1 MSLGDIGQRNWF
13 LVIYE
18 RLHGVFGADCRD
30 YDHRCE
36 FSIFFLRRAWL
47 FIFGLG
53 VSIGSCIAEMLMF
66 RRCIDR
72 TGVIDIRVE
81 S

>member
-18 RLHGVFGADCRD
+18 RLHGVFGANCRD

-36 FSIFFLRRAWL
+36 FSIFFCE
-47 FIFGLG
+47 GLG
-53 VSIGSCIAEMLMF
+53 YLSSVGGSIGSCIAEMLMF

>member
-1 MSLGDIGQRNWF
+1 MSLGDISQCNWF

-36 FSIFFLRRAWL
+36 FSIFCE
-47 FIFGLG
+47 GLG
-53 VSIGSCIAEMLMF
+53 YLSSVGGSIGSCIAEMLMF

-72 TGVIDIRVE
+72 TGVIDIQVE

>member
-1 MSLGDIGQRNWF
+1 MSLGDISQRNWF

-36 FSIFFLRRAWL
+36 FSILFTKDLVIYLRFW
-47 FIFGLG
+47 G
-53 VSIGSCIAEMLMF
+53 SIGSCITEMLMF

-72 TGVIDIRVE
+72 TDVIDIQVE

>member
-1 MSLGDIGQRNWF
+1 MSLGDIGQCNWF

-30 YDHRCE
+30 YDHRCK
-36 FSIFFLRRAWL
+36 FSILFAKGLVIYLR
-47 FIFGLG
+47 FG

-72 TGVIDIRVE
+72 TGVIDIQVE

>member
-1 MSLGDIGQRNWF
+1 MSLGDIGQCNWF

-36 FSIFFLRRAWL
+36 FSILFAKGLVIYLR
-47 FIFGLG
+47 FGG
-53 VSIGSCIAEMLMF
+53 
-66 RRCIDR
+66 
-72 TGVIDIRVE
+72 
-81 S
+81 